1 MGPCIPVILAQAGI
15 QGHTHQSRL
24 PLWTPDH
31 VRGDDVS
38 HKRALTLRSV
48 ASRRGSP
55 LEAPDLQPLLRDGAI
70 APPQDEGETSRP
82 VIFAQ
87 AVIQGHKHQSCVPLW
102 TPDQVRGDEGGDM
115 CAPQDEN
122 GTLHPRHTRAGGYPG
137 PHASIAP
144 AALDPGSRPG

>member
-15 QGHTHQSRL
+15 QGPPHKSRL

-55 LEAPDLQPLLRDGAI
+55 LQAPDLQPLLRDGAI
-70 APPQDEGETSRP
+70 APPQDE
-82 VIFAQ
+82 
-87 AVIQGHKHQSCVPLW
+87 
-102 TPDQVRGDEGGDM
+102 
-115 CAPQDEN
+115 N
-122 GTLHPRHTRAGGYPG
+122 GTLHPRHTRAGWYPG
-137 PHASIAP
+137 LQAP
-144 AALDPGSRPG
+144 IVRAALDPGSGPG

>member
-15 QGHTHQSRL
+15 QGYKHQSRL
-24 PLWTPDH
+24 PPWTPDH

-55 LEAPDLQPLLRDGAI
+55 LQAPDLQPLLRDGAI
-70 APPQDEGETSRP
+70 
-82 VIFAQ
+82 
-87 AVIQGHKHQSCVPLW
+87 
-102 TPDQVRGDEGGDM
+102 
-115 CAPQDEN
+115 APQDEN

-137 PHASIAP
+137 LHAPIVR
-144 AALDPGSRPG
+144 AALDLGSRPG

>member
-15 QGHTHQSRL
+15 QGPPHKSRL

-55 LEAPDLQPLLRDGAI
+55 LEAPHLQPLLRDSAI
-70 APPQDEGETSRP
+70 AP
-82 VIFAQ
+82 
-87 AVIQGHKHQSCVPLW
+87 
-102 TPDQVRGDEGGDM
+102 
-115 CAPQDEN
+115 PQDEN